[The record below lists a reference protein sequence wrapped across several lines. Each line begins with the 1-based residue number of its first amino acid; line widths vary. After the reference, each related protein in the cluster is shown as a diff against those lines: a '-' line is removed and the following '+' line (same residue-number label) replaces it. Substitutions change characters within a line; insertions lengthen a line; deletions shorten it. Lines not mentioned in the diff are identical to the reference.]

1 MINKEEIKK
10 VMDDIDSIMGK
21 EYSAKTPEV
30 MAAIISAQ
38 LQKSTGKEE
47 HNLSYE
53 QPIAAI
59 HDRRSAKR

>member
-38 LQKSTGKEE
+38 LQKSTG
-47 HNLSYE
+47 
-53 QPIAAI
+53 
-59 HDRRSAKR
+59 RRGT